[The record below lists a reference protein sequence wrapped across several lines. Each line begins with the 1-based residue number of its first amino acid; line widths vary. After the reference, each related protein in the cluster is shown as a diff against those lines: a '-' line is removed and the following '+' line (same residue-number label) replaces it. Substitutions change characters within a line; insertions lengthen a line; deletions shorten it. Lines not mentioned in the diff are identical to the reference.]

1 MHIKPKIPSAA
12 INSGPQSS
20 LTPFCLA
27 FYHYSI
33 LYTLYTGIVG
43 ALVRGEADFNVDL
56 SESSIR
62 APYIDYATPHR
73 YSNSRAGHAKILP
86 RQRI

>member
-1 MHIKPKIPSAA
+1 MGKFTTAIYSTYNMHIKPKIPSAA
-12 INSGPQSS
+12 INYGPQSS

-33 LYTLYTGIVG
+33 LYTGIVG

-73 YSNSRAGHAKILP
+73 
-86 RQRI
+86 